1 MFYEVWGWFLRLN
14 SKRGSNG
21 FGVNPIQYSEICSFF
36 ELMQYT
42 PSAWELE
49 LIERLDSVVLEVYA
63 EQQEKKQREQEAK
76 SKAKKK

>member
-21 FGVNPIQYSEICSFF
+21 FGANPIPYSEILAFF
-36 ELMQYT
+36 DLLQYC

-49 LIERLDSVVLEVYA
+49 LIERLDGIVLEVYS